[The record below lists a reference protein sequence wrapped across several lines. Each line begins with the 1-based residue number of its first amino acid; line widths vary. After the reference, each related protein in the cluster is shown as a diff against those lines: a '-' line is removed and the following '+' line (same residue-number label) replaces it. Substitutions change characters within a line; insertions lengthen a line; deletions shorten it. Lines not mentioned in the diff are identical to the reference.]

1 MKHLIISTLSVMV
14 LLLAAGRAQDIG
26 GNSDSDRPTI
36 EPSIRADGDDKRP
49 PPRRERVR
57 DRSLPQISVIDKLL
71 AVESALNSTLAR
83 TNEDEWVRDYQ
94 RLYSRFRENGHIAAI
109 REQGKNQAYIAIALG
124 VKASDAVLALKAR
137 DLEALNVCAEQID
150 LLARNLGATDGE
162 LGMAGM
168 VRHYANKSQ
177 WFSAFLALGRM
188 QRDVTNYLE
197 SSTDKRKRDLAILV
211 AIGGWMQGGRVVT
224 DVIDANYTDWSSNV
238 LREPRL
244 VDIIQENLA
253 SIDPGYL
260 NDELVSK
267 IMKALPDIRR
277 LVDVGM
283 DAPVKRVDVKKL
295 NSIFTSFVQAVME
308 GKVKETV
315 PSKEKSKAPVPEEK
329 KILDAS
335 AKATIA
341 PPAAPPP
348 STSKPTMPL
357 VPLPVPHKEAPT
369 KETEPPMPPLASSF
383 TSSQQL
389 ARTPAAEPASPS
401 KITQPKSFFSSSLI
415 VIVALVAGLWGGLW
429 YRKSRN

>member
-1 MKHLIISTLSVMV
+1 MKHVFITTFYVMA
-14 LLLAAGRAQDIG
+14 LLLETIHAQDNG
-26 GNSDSDRPTI
+26 GNAGSARPTI
-36 EPSIRADGDDKRP
+36 EPSTRADGDDKRP
-49 PPRRERVR
+49 PPRRDRVK

-83 TNEDEWVRDYQ
+83 TSEAEWVRDYQ
-94 RLYSRFRENGHIAAI
+94 RLYSRFRENGHLDAI
-109 REQGKNQAYIAIALG
+109 REQGKNQAYVAMALG

-162 LGMAGM
+162 LGMAGT
-168 VRHYANKSQ
+168 VRHYANKKQ

-224 DVIDANYTDWSSNV
+224 YVIDANYTDWSSNV

-244 VDIIQENLA
+244 VDLIQENLA

-267 IMKALPDIRR
+267 IMKALPDIHR

-283 DAPVKRVDVKKL
+283 SAPVKRADVKEL
-295 NSIFTSFVQAVME
+295 NSIFTSFVEAVMV
-308 GKVKETV
+308 GKAE
-315 PSKEKSKAPVPEEK
+315 EKAPAQDQPKAPVPEPK
-329 KILDAS
+329 KASDAS
-335 AKATIA
+335 AEASVEAPKAPPPPLQTVPAASPPAPKPEDKPPTQSEQPQPPDA
-341 PPAAPPP
+341 PPA
-348 STSKPTMPL
+348 PTTQQSAKSPD
-357 VPLPVPHKEAPT
+357 PEPTPVSNGTRQK
-369 KETEPPMPPLASSF
+369 
-383 TSSQQL
+383 
-389 ARTPAAEPASPS
+389 
-401 KITQPKSFFSSSLI
+401 SSSSWSVI
-415 VIVALVAGLWGGLW
+415 VIAALVAGLGGGLW
-429 YRKSRN
+429 FRKSRA

>member
-1 MKHLIISTLSVMV
+1 MKHVFITTLCVMA
-14 LLLAAGRAQDIG
+14 LLLETIHAQDTRSPSG
-26 GNSDSDRPTI
+26 STRSTI
-36 EPSIRADGDDKRP
+36 EPSTRADGDDKRP
-49 PPRRERVR
+49 PPRRDRVR

-94 RLYSRFRENGHIAAI
+94 RLYSRFRENGHIDAI
-109 REQGKNQAYIAIALG
+109 RDQGKNQAYVAMALG

-162 LGMAGM
+162 LGMAGT
-168 VRHYANKSQ
+168 VRHYANKKQ

-197 SSTDKRKRDLAILV
+197 SSTDKRKRDLAVLV

-224 DVIDANYTDWSSNV
+224 YVIDANYTDWSSNV

-244 VDIIQENLA
+244 VDLIQENLA

-267 IMKALPDIRR
+267 IMKALPDIHR

-283 DAPVKRVDVKKL
+283 NDPVKRANVKEL
-295 NSIFTSFVQAVME
+295 NSIFTSFVEAVME
-308 GKVKETV
+308 GEVKEKAGSEDKPKATV
-315 PSKEKSKAPVPEEK
+315 PEQKKASGASPKAPVE
-329 KILDAS
+329 
-335 AKATIA
+335 ATKSSS
-341 PPAAPPP
+341 P
-348 STSKPTMPL
+348 
-357 VPLPVPHKEAPT
+357 PLPKEPAVSAPAPKSEEAPAI
-369 KETEPPMPPLASSF
+369 E
-383 TSSQQL
+383 
-389 ARTPAAEPASPS
+389 AEVPQRPASPPATKPQPPAKS
-401 KITQPKSFFSSSLI
+401 LEVEPAPAPKVTQQKSSPWSVI
-415 VIVALVAGLWGGLW
+415 VIAAIVAGVGGGWW
-429 YRKSRN
+429 YRKSRA